1 MGPPGCL
8 ERTFLY
14 TFGLAGFIL
23 LLHSSSLFL
32 SSSGAQQYII
42 LAPPRPYYG
51 KPSRPTTARPK
62 PMSLNINM
70 ESHGALMRERVAV
83 MRDTCSHYGEDI
95 LNPRRI
101 FSSNHSLMWD
111 LEHK

>member
-23 LLHSSSLFL
+23 LLHSSSLYL
-32 SSSGAQQYII
+32 SRSATQQYLV

-51 KPSRPTTARPK
+51 KPSRPTTPRPK
-62 PMSLNINM
+62 PMSLNIDM
-70 ESHGALMRERVAV
+70 EQHEVLMRRRVEV
-83 MRDTCSHYGEDI
+83 MRETCDNYGEDI
-95 LNPRRI
+95 LYPKRI
-101 FSSNHSLMWD
+101 FSSNHR
-111 LEHK
+111 